1 MAAASIAGINVK
13 IGADL
18 SELKKEVGKV
28 GDTVEQNISPAQATV
43 KTLAD
48 NFKSAATKAGQVATK
63 VISIAN
69 QVAQIASSL
78 KGFVSGALEAALA
91 VNPETAEKVQ
101 GIKDSFNDIKAS
113 FGEALVPLIDKY
125 APQIVNVLD
134 SIAGWIADHPEA
146 AANIVGI
153 GAALAGLA
161 TVMGAALPVITLFN
175 AGMITISAPALAAA
189 TAIAGLVTI
198 IGLLI
203 SRMDDVSTYTV
214 ATAEGIENMDTATQS
229 LVQNGY
235 GDLEIWDKPI
245 FTNDEGVTGYYS
257 DVMGWDGLPIFVEVQ
272 QDVADAVS
280 MTTDAVE
287 GQTTAMETAADS
299 ITETKT
305 ASEEAQE
312 VLKGM
317 QEAIDGVSQTTS
329 TDLTESM
336 DQINEIL
343 ESDAFKQFSSQPI
356 SEDVSESWT
365 TFGTAVGTATEG
377 FTSMTETLSEESA
390 FSIGLSALPAKLDS
404 IRTSAESLGGYLSG
418 GFVTAI
424 NILLTFLCM
433 TTTDE
438 EGNTSAGG
446 GNTLFNAL
454 GSIYGLFQDIYAT
467 SQLLAQY
474 WTGTFVSASV
484 AMRNEAGTATNVVEA
499 LGIAAQSTA
508 QHFAGLAAQIYSVID
523 AYLDLMRVKGGGG
536 GGGTGKST
544 DLFKASGGPVS
555 AGSPYVVGELGPEI
569 FIPSTSGTIIPNDR
583 VSAGGPTVN
592 VIFQGQVIGDERTI
606 SAYVTKACNKAIKE
620 AVYAGA

>member
-101 GIKDSFNDIKAS
+101 GIKDSFNAIKTS

-125 APQIVNVLD
+125 APQIANVLD
-134 SIAGWIADHPEA
+134 SVAGWIADHPEA

-214 ATAEGIENMDTATQS
+214 ATAEGIENMDTATQQ
-229 LVQNGY
+229 LVENGF
-235 GDLEIWDKPI
+235 GQLEIRDYSYAEVFDPETGEDVLARWDDI
-245 FTNDEGVTGYYS
+245 TQSWVTQ
-257 DVMGWDGLPIFVEVQ
+257 E
-272 QDVADAVS
+272 QDLASAASTVSEAV
-280 MTTDAVE
+280 TDQSTV
-287 GQTTAMETAADS
+287 METAAES

-317 QEAIDGVSQTTS
+317 QEAIDSVSQTTS

-356 SEDVSESWT
+356 DEAVSESWT
-365 TFGTAVGTATEG
+365 TFGTAVSTASDGFSSMSGTI
-377 FTSMTETLSEESA
+377 SDESP
-390 FSIGLSALPAKLDS
+390 FSIALAALPAKLDS
-404 IRTSAESLGGYLSG
+404 VRTAAESLGEFLSG

-424 NILLTFLCM
+424 NTLMTFLCM
-433 TTTDE
+433 TSTDE
-438 EGNTSAGG
+438 EGNTDAGG

-454 GSIYGLFQDIYAT
+454 GQIFGLFESIYAT

-474 WTGTFVSASV
+474 WEGVFVAASIS
-484 AMRNEAGTATNVVEA
+484 MRNEAGTATGVVQS
-499 LGIAAQSTA
+499 LGNAAQTA
-508 QHFAGLAAQIYSVID
+508 ADHFYNLAQKIYDVVD
-523 AYLDLMRVKGGGG
+523 AYLDLQRVKGGGG
-536 GGGTGKST
+536 GGGNGGST
-544 DLFKASGGPVS
+544 DMFKASGGPVS

>member
-18 SELKKEVGKV
+18 SELKEEVGKV
-28 GDTVEQNISPAQATV
+28 GDTVQKNISPAQSTV
-43 KTLAD
+43 QSLAD
-48 NFKSAATKAGQVATK
+48 KFRNAATRAGQVVTR
-63 VISIAN
+63 VISIASK
-69 QVAQIASSL
+69 VAEIA
-78 KGFVSGALEAALA
+78 GYMREFVSGALEAALA

-101 GIKDSFNDIKAS
+101 NIKDSFNDIKAA

-125 APQIVNVLD
+125 APQIVTVLD

-214 ATAEGIENMDTATQS
+214 ATAEGIENMDTATQQ
-229 LVQNGY
+229 LVENGF
-235 GDLEIWDKPI
+235 GQLEIRDYSYAEVFDPETGEDVLARWDDI
-245 FTNDEGVTGYYS
+245 TQSWVTQ
-257 DVMGWDGLPIFVEVQ
+257 E
-272 QDVADAVS
+272 QDLASAASTVSEAV
-280 MTTDAVE
+280 TDQSTV
-287 GQTTAMETAADS
+287 METAAES

-317 QEAIDGVSQTTS
+317 QEAIDGVSQATS

-356 SEDVSESWT
+356 DEAVSESWT
-365 TFGTAVGTATEG
+365 TFGTAVSTASDGFSSMSGTI
-377 FTSMTETLSEESA
+377 SDESP
-390 FSIGLSALPAKLDS
+390 FSIALAALPAKLDS
-404 IRTSAESLGGYLSG
+404 VRTAAESLGEFLSG

-424 NILLTFLCM
+424 NTLMTFLCM
-433 TTTDE
+433 PSTDE
-438 EGNTSAGG
+438 EGNVDAGG

-454 GSIYGLFQDIYAT
+454 GEIFGLFESIYAT

-474 WTGTFVSASV
+474 WVGSFVSASV
-484 AMRNEAGTATNVVEA
+484 TMRNEAGTATSVVEG
-499 LGIAAQSTA
+499 LGNSAQTAAD
-508 QHFAGLAAQIYSVID
+508 HFYNLAERIYDVID

-555 AGSPYVVGELGPEI
+555 AGSPYVVGELGPEV